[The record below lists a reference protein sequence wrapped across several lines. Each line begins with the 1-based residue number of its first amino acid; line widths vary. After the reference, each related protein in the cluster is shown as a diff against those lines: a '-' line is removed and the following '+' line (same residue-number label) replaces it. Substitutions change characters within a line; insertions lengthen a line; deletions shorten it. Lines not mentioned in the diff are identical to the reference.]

1 MKVIVLGG
9 FGIMGSSVCRDLIKG
24 AEVEKVIIADR
35 KIHEENLHESVK
47 VSDKV
52 STQIVDVADFQ
63 TLVEILKGNDVV
75 INCVGPF
82 YKFAIPTMEAAIE
95 AGVNYL
101 DIMDDYDTTM
111 ASFDLD
117 ELARKAGIS
126 ICIGFGSSPGF
137 GNIVAKYAAEKLDQ
151 VDEIRLLWGFA
162 LNDPAGPSV
171 LAHMFHALRG
181 EIPQYLDGKLVN
193 VPGGSGGEEIVDF
206 GEPYGKCP
214 VYYLGHPEPI
224 TMPRYFK
231 GVKTVVNKGCFL
243 PLWVNGLFFDLIKH
257 GFADREPVKVNGNP
271 IVPEDFIV
279 QVMQEG
285 ASFRKQVEEYT
296 TAPLDVVVKGK
307 EGNKILTYVYRSAG
321 AMAPGTAIPASICA
335 QMLGRGEIKE
345 KGVLPPEACIDP
357 KAFLGMFAKK
367 GFRLFEQKTV
377 LGEVEI

>member
-1 MKVIVLGG
+1 MKIIVLGG

-24 AEVEKVIIADR
+24 ADVEEVIIADR
-35 KIHEENLHESVK
+35 RIHKENLHESVK
-47 VSDKV
+47 ASNKV
-52 STQIVDVADFQ
+52 STQIFDSADFQ

-82 YKFAIPTMEAAIE
+82 YKFAIPTMKAAIE

-101 DIMDDYDTTM
+101 DIMDDYDATM
-111 ASFDLD
+111 ASFNLD

-137 GNIVAKYAAEKLDQ
+137 GNVVAKYAVDKLDQ

-171 LAHMFHALRG
+171 LAHMFHALQG

-285 ASFRKQVEEYT
+285 ASFRRQVEEYT
-296 TAPLDVVVKGK
+296 TAPLHVVVKGK
-307 EGNKILTYVYRSAG
+307 ERNKIVTYVYKSAG
-321 AMAPGTAIPASICA
+321 RMAPGTAIPASICA

-367 GFRLFEQKTV
+367 GFHLFEQKTV
-377 LGEVEI
+377 VGEVEI

>member
-1 MKVIVLGG
+1 MKVVVLGG
-9 FGIMGSSVCRDLIKG
+9 CGIVGSSVVRDLIKG
-24 AEVEKVIIADR
+24 ADVEKVIIADR
-35 KIHEENLHESVK
+35 MIREENLHESVK
-47 VSDKV
+47 ASNKI
-52 STQIVDVADFQ
+52 SRQIVDIADFQ
-63 TLVEILKGNDVV
+63 ALVEILKGNDVV

-82 YKFAIPTMEAAIE
+82 YKSAIPTMKAAIE
-95 AGVNYL
+95 AGINYL

-117 ELARKAGIS
+117 ELAREAGIS

-137 GNIVAKYAAEKLDQ
+137 GNVVAKYAAEKLDQ

-162 LNDPAGPSV
+162 LNDPAGPGA
-171 LAHMFHALRG
+171 LAHTFHALRG
-181 EIPQYLDGKLVN
+181 EVPQYLDGKLVN
-193 VPGGSGGEEIVDF
+193 VLGGSGGEEIVDF

-214 VYYLGHPEPI
+214 VYYWGHPEPI

-231 GVKTVVNKGCFL
+231 GVKTVVNKGCLL

-257 GFADREPVKVNGNP
+257 GFADREPVKMNGNS

-279 QVMQEG
+279 QVMQKG

-307 EGNKILTYVYRSAG
+307 KGDEIVTYVYRSAG

-335 QMLGRGEIKE
+335 QMVGRGEIKE

-357 KAFLGMFAKK
+357 KAFLSMFARR
-367 GFRLFEQKTV
+367 GFHLFEQKTV
-377 LGEVEI
+377 LGEAEI

>member
-1 MKVIVLGG
+1 MKIIVLGG
-9 FGIMGSSVCRDLIKG
+9 CGTMGSSVVRDLIKG
-24 AEVEKVIIADR
+24 AEVEKIVIADR
-35 KIHEENLHESVK
+35 TIRKENLHESVK
-47 VSDKV
+47 VSNKV
-52 STQIVDVADFQ
+52 ITQLVDIVDFQ
-63 TLVEILKGNDVV
+63 ALVGLLKGNDVV

-82 YKFAIPTMEAAIE
+82 YKSAIPTMKAAIE
-95 AGVNYL
+95 ARINYL

-117 ELARKAGIS
+117 GLAKEAGVS
-126 ICIGFGSSPGF
+126 ILIGFGSSPGF
-137 GNIVAKYAAEKLDQ
+137 GNVVAKYAAEKLDQ
-151 VDEIRLLWGFA
+151 VHEIRLLWGFA

-181 EIPQYLDGKLVN
+181 EIPQYIDGKLVN
-193 VPGGSGGEEIVDF
+193 VLGGSGGEEIVDF

-243 PLWVNGLFFDLIKH
+243 PLWVNQLVFDLIKC
-257 GFADREPVKVNGNP
+257 GFADREHINMNGNA
-271 IVPEDFIV
+271 IAPEDFVV
-279 QVMQEG
+279 QVMQKG
-285 ASFRKQVEEYT
+285 ASFREQVKEYT

-307 EGNKILTYVYRSAG
+307 KGREEVTYVYRSAG

-335 QMLGRGEIKE
+335 QMLGRGDIKE

-357 KAFLGMFAKK
+357 KSFLSMFAKR
-367 GFRLFEQKTV
+367 GFHLFEQKTV
-377 LGEVEI
+377 LGEAQI